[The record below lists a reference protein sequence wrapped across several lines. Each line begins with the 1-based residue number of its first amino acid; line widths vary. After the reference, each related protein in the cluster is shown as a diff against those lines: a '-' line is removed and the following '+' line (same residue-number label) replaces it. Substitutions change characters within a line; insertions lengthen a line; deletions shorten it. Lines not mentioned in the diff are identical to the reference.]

1 MTQRALVFDCDGV
14 LADTEKDGHRVA
26 FNQAFA
32 EFNLPL
38 HWWSADYRRLLEI
51 GGGKERIRANL
62 TPRALAAAGLGDA
75 REEVDELVMA
85 LHRRK
90 TELYRQMVDS
100 GQLPARSGVARLA
113 TEALGKGWRIAV
125 ASTSAHESV
134 RSVAEHVFPPAVV
147 KVLAIFAGDI
157 VAEKKPA
164 PDIYLTA
171 ARELDVE
178 VKDCVAVE
186 DSPIGCASAVAA
198 GMTTV
203 VTESEYTAGEQFEGA
218 ALVVSELGDP
228 PDSHAVVR
236 CNPAELSISG
246 VVTIADLER
255 LLQHHQQI
263 NGRETAR

>member
-1 MTQRALVFDCDGV
+1 MTRCALVFDCDGV

-26 FNQAFA
+26 FNQAFE

-38 HWWSADYRRLLEI
+38 NWSSADYGPLLEI

-62 TPRALAAAGLGDA
+62 SPQVLAAAGRGDTPDD
-75 REEVDELVMA
+75 VDELVIA

-100 GQLPARSGVARLA
+100 GQLPGRSGVARLA
-113 TEALGKGWRIAV
+113 TEALGKGWCIAV
-125 ASTSAHESV
+125 ASTSAPESV
-134 RSVAEHVFPPAVV
+134 RSVVEHVFPPAVV
-147 KVLAIFAGDI
+147 EVLQIFAGDI
-157 VAEKKPA
+157 VAKKKPA

-171 ARELDVE
+171 ARELGVE
-178 VKDCVAVE
+178 VENCVAVE

-203 VTESEYTAGEQFEGA
+203 ITESQYTAGEPFEGA

-228 PDSHAVVR
+228 AGSRAVVHA
-236 CNPAELSISG
+236 NPAELSISG
-246 VVTIADLER
+246 AVTLADLEQ
-255 LLQHHQQI
+255 LVQNHQQTE
-263 NGRETAR
+263 GRDTAR